1 VKRFIQTAIWLLL
14 AMTISGPALT
24 VRMASAQ
31 TVPCIPMNHGE
42 EGPLFCAGDHR
53 VNAYDAIAPITA
65 YCEGDGSINVWGI
78 VQGQGYFLYNVSGQQ
93 LSSALQLA
101 ETTGQDQLIQT
112 QQGRDLW
119 ALHSGELELHDEGTG
134 YNFVFAGDACGAV
147 STSGSPNYVA
157 AQNQNSYVQP
167 TATTAPKP
175 SATPTSRSQD
185 NVAAPAGGLVSF
197 TTGYEKLH
205 KAPGASSDILAYVPR
220 GAAIAVFG
228 RDRSWYWVKITYRG
242 TPGWVSSQY
251 AGLTDTDMRQ
261 LRIVQ

>member
-1 VKRFIQTAIWLLL
+1 MWLVCQTLRQRVSLITIQGGFSSRSALQRNDPVKRFIQTAIWLLL

-112 QQGRDLW
+112 EQGRDLW

-134 YNFVFAGDACGAV
+134 YNFVFAGDTCGPISIDTGVNNPAV
-147 STSGSPNYVA
+147 
-157 AQNQNSYVQP
+157 QNQANNPYPTLTPTPKP
-167 TATTAPKP
+167 TATT
-175 SATPTSRSQD
+175 T
-185 NVAAPAGGLVSF
+185 V
-197 TTGYEKLH
+197 
-205 KAPGASSDILAYVPR
+205 
-220 GAAIAVFG
+220 
-228 RDRSWYWVKITYRG
+228 
-242 TPGWVSSQY
+242 
-251 AGLTDTDMRQ
+251 
-261 LRIVQ
+261 